1 MDNEMTTPIR
11 ENEATQ
17 AQQTTRRTFLKG
29 TTLALPAVITLHS
42 GAALA
47 NISVSQCV
55 TQRANIA
62 ALPVISPI
70 QDQLG
75 RNLVDVYE
83 KLKQRVTGDPNSG
96 FIVDR
101 GVTQPFYFAGIEYG
115 LPVVRY
121 ISSGSIVPT
130 TEYDEVNRP
139 GCLNYRV
146 VSPPQPKQYAIVYYN
161 TDKIGG
167 GTVVSVGSPTN
178 PSPTHASTVSAA
190 GACITSLMHR
200 T

>member
-1 MDNEMTTPIR
+1 MDKEMTTPIG
-11 ENEATQ
+11 ENEAAQ
-17 AQQTTRRTFLKG
+17 PQQTTRRTFLKG

-62 ALPVISPI
+62 ALPVISPN

-83 KLKQRVTGDPNSG
+83 KLRKKTSGVGYEVDPE
-96 FIVDR
+96 VAR
-101 GVTQPFYFAGIEYG
+101 PFYFAGIENKVD
-115 LPVVRY
+115 VVRFMDGTIIPKSEEKFVNASRFPNY
-121 ISSGSIVPT
+121 VAGSL
-130 TEYDEVNRP
+130 R
-139 GCLNYRV
+139 L
-146 VSPPQPKQYAIVYYN
+146 PQQYAIVYYN

-178 PSPTHASTVSAA
+178 PSPGHASTVSAA

>member
-1 MDNEMTTPIR
+1 MDKENTTPTL
-11 ENEATQ
+11 ENEA
-17 AQQTTRRTFLKG
+17 AQPYQTTRRTFLKG

-55 TQRANIA
+55 TERANIA
-62 ALPVISPI
+62 APVISPN

-75 RNLVDVYE
+75 RNLVNVYE
-83 KLKQRVTGDPNSG
+83 KLQKKTGGGYEVNP
-96 FIVDR
+96 
-101 GVTQPFYFAGIEYG
+101 GVAQPFYFAGIENG
-115 LPVVRY
+115 VDVVRY
-121 ISSGSIVPT
+121 ISSGLIVPT
-130 TEYDEVNRP
+130 TEYGEVNGSGFP
-139 GCLNYRV
+139 NWLMT
-146 VSPPQPKQYAIVYYN
+146 PALPKQYAIVYYN

>member
-1 MDNEMTTPIR
+1 MDKENTTPLR
-11 ENEATQ
+11 ENEAAQ
-17 AQQTTRRTFLKG
+17 PQQTTRRTFLKG

-55 TQRANIA
+55 AQRANMPA
-62 ALPVISPI
+62 PPVILPI

-83 KLKQRVTGDPNSG
+83 KLKKKADGSYTLAGP
-96 FIVDR
+96 
-101 GVTQPFYFAGIEYG
+101 QPVYFAGIENG
-115 LPVVRY
+115 VGVIRFMNGTIIPMSEEEFVNASQFPNHVA
-121 ISSGSIVPT
+121 GS
-130 TEYDEVNRP
+130 
-139 GCLNYRV
+139 L
-146 VSPPQPKQYAIVYYN
+146 SLPKQYAIVYYN

-167 GTVVSVGSPTN
+167 GTVVSVGSPTK
-178 PSPTHASTVSAA
+178 PSTGHASTVSAA

>member
-1 MDNEMTTPIR
+1 MDKEMTTPIG
-11 ENEATQ
+11 ENEAAQ
-17 AQQTTRRTFLKG
+17 PQQTTRRTFLKG

-62 ALPVISPI
+62 ALPVISPN

-75 RNLVDVYE
+75 RNLVNVYE
-83 KLKQRVTGDPNSG
+83 KLKRRADGTYKLAG
-96 FIVDR
+96 
-101 GVTQPFYFAGIEYG
+101 TQPVYFAGIENG
-115 LPVVRY
+115 VGVIRFIISGIVIPATEQEFVNASGFPNWLMTPPLP
-121 ISSGSIVPT
+121 P
-130 TEYDEVNRP
+130 
-139 GCLNYRV
+139 
-146 VSPPQPKQYAIVYYN
+146 QYAIVYYN

-178 PSPTHASTVSAA
+178 PSPGHASTVSAA

>member
-1 MDNEMTTPIR
+1 MDKENTTPLR
-11 ENEATQ
+11 ENEA
-17 AQQTTRRTFLKG
+17 AHPQQTTRRTFLKG

-55 TQRANIA
+55 AQRANIA
-62 ALPVISPI
+62 ALPVISPN

-83 KLKQRVTGDPNSG
+83 KLRKKTSGVGYEVDPE
-96 FIVDR
+96 VAR
-101 GVTQPFYFAGIEYG
+101 PYYFAGIENG
-115 LPVVRY
+115 ADVVRY
-121 ISSGSIVPT
+121 ISSGLIVPT
-130 TEYDEVNRP
+130 TEYGEVNGSGFP
-139 GCLNYRV
+139 NWLMT
-146 VSPPQPKQYAIVYYN
+146 PALPKQYAIVYYN

>member
-1 MDNEMTTPIR
+1 MDKEMTTPIG
-11 ENEATQ
+11 ENEAAQ
-17 AQQTTRRTFLKG
+17 PQQTTRRTFLKG

-62 ALPVISPI
+62 ALPVISPN

-83 KLKQRVTGDPNSG
+83 KLRKKTGGGLEINPL
-96 FIVDR
+96 
-101 GVTQPFYFAGIEYG
+101 VTQPFYFAGIENG
-115 LPVVRY
+115 VNVVRY
-121 ISSGSIVPT
+121 ITSGLVVPT
-130 TEYDEVNRP
+130 TEYGKVNGP
-139 GCLNYRV
+139 GFVNYLGT
-146 VSPPQPKQYAIVYYN
+146 PPLPKQFAIVYYN
-161 TDKIGG
+161 TDKVGG

-178 PSPTHASTVSAA
+178 PSPGHASTVSAA